1 MHETTQSKRPKGGN
15 SESSLGDAVTPT
27 RQSAPT
33 VPPPPSVTRQKD
45 NVTLAN
51 DVPPR
56 SVGPVPHLHGRSPS
70 RTIVAVTDRHLPL
83 LVSTLRGDLDL
94 EAVHR
99 HDRQVNDIIQEQLVR
114 GCPIVYVVDA
124 RGLSMP
130 SAMVRRYW
138 ADRVNE
144 SRAVLEAMLGT
155 FIVVDNAFLRGALTA
170 IAWMTDAARTL
181 SYAPNL
187 ENAVERANATLVER
201 GLSPVN
207 FHPANHSLPPRP

>member
-1 MHETTQSKRPKGGN
+1 MQKTSQSETPTGPN
-15 SESSLGDAVTPT
+15 AESSMGDVVTPT
-27 RQSAPT
+27 RHSAPT
-33 VPPPPSVTRQKD
+33 VPPPPSVTRQTDK
-45 NVTLAN
+45 VARAN

-56 SVGPVPHLHGRSPS
+56 SVGPVPHLHSRSSS

-83 LVSTLRGDLDL
+83 VVSTLRGDLDL

-99 HDRQVNDIIQEQLVR
+99 HDRQVNDIIQEQLAR

-155 FIVVDNAFLRGALTA
+155 FIVVDNPFLRGALTA

-181 SYAPNL
+181 SYAPSL
-187 ENAVERANATLVER
+187 EDAVHRANSTLIER
-201 GLSPVN
+201 GLSPVA
-207 FHPANHSLPPRP
+207 FHPATHSVPPRP